1 MKSSP
6 GFVWHVRGRKRHL
19 SSEPSET
26 ESERQRNRVG
36 EKTGGEMRVGPL
48 VSRPRCQTAKYQV
61 LLQMAFSF
69 CPQRWEQTG
78 FPLLLEGAG
87 MVSLVVSWT
96 RDVPAP
102 HPLPTLP
109 FFRQDD
115 F

>member
-1 MKSSP
+1 MSVA
-6 GFVWHVRGRKRHL
+6 GRHL

-26 ESERQRNRVG
+26 ESERRRNPVG
-36 EKTGGEMRVGPL
+36 EKTGGETRVGLL
-48 VSRPRCQTAKYQV
+48 VSRPRCQTAKYPV
-61 LLQMAFSF
+61 LLLVAFSF

-87 MVSLVVSWT
+87 MVSLVASWT

-102 HPLPTLP
+102 HPLQTRLCRESHLP